1 MGKLLHGIII
11 VNTQYLFYQAVQ
23 MRKKVVGFFKFI
35 KQVIVEYIADNVL
48 KYSASLAYYT
58 TLSLAPMLI
67 IIITASGW
75 LFGKEAMKGEIY
87 GEINGMVG
95 SEAALQI
102 QSTIQN
108 IHLNSNTPFATTVS
122 LIILLIGATGIFG
135 EIQDSLNKIWGLKT
149 TSKRIW
155 WKLILDR
162 LISFSII
169 LCLGF
174 VLVVSLA
181 LNAVVAAISNKLTVF
196 MGGAGET
203 LILVIDNIISFI
215 FTTIM
220 FATIFKVLPDARIKW
235 KDVFIGAFVT
245 SILFM
250 IGKLAIGFY
259 LGHSNLTSVFG
270 AAGSVIVVMIWVYYS
285 SAILYLGA
293 VFTKVYA
300 TDFGGKIYPN
310 DYAVWIKVE
319 EVPVS
324 NVSLNEETKLLL

>member
-1 MGKLLHGIII
+1 
-11 VNTQYLFYQAVQ
+11 

-35 KQVIVEYIADNVL
+35 QQVIVEYIADNVL

-67 IIITASGW
+67 IIITVSGW
-75 LFGKEAMKGEIY
+75 LFGKEAMRGEIY
-87 GEINGMVG
+87 GEIKGMVG

-108 IHLNSNTPFATTVS
+108 IHLSSNTPFATMVS
-122 LIILLIGATGIFG
+122 LLILLVGATGIFG

-149 TSKRIW
+149 TSRRIW

-169 LCLGF
+169 LSLGF
-174 VLVVSLA
+174 VLIVSLA
-181 LNAVVAAISNKLTVF
+181 LNAVVAAISKKLTVI
-196 MGGAGET
+196 MGGVGET
-203 LILVIDNIISFI
+203 LIFVMDNILSVII
-215 FTTIM
+215 TTIM
-220 FATIFKVLPDARIKW
+220 FATIFKVLPDAKIRW
-235 KDVFIGAFVT
+235 RDVFIGAFIT

-270 AAGSVIVVMIWVYYS
+270 AAGSVIVIMIWVYYS
-285 SAILYLGA
+285 SATLYLGA

-319 EVPVS
+319 EVPVP
-324 NVSLNEETKLLL
+324 NVTLNEETKLLL